1 MKDLSV
7 FNQFIYYFQH
17 NGMYVL
23 DQFIKHFLISLYGVL
38 FACIVGIPIGIW
50 ISNKRRLRNIVI
62 SAANVIQTIPSL
74 AMVSIL
80 IVVFGLGSN
89 TVIFSVFLYSLLPI
103 IRNTVTGIRN
113 ISDDL
118 LDAAEGMGMTRG
130 QIISKVKLPIA
141 LPVLMAGIRN
151 ALVIGI
157 GVTAIG
163 TFVGAGGL
171 GDIISRGVNAT
182 DGTAII
188 LAGTI
193 PTAFM
198 TIFADFVLGKIEKK
212 LSPGRAE

>member
-1 MKDLSV
+1 MENMSVLS
-7 FNQFIYYFQH
+7 QFIYYFQN

-23 DQFIKHFLISLYGVL
+23 DQFLIHFLMSLYGVL
-38 FACIVGIPIGIW
+38 FACILGIPIGVW
-50 ISNKRRLRNIVI
+50 ISNKRRLRNIII
-62 SAANVIQTIPSL
+62 SVANIIQTIPSL

-80 IVVFGLGSN
+80 IVIFGLGSN
-89 TVIFSVFLYSLLPI
+89 TVVFSIFLYSLLPI
-103 IRNTVTGIRN
+103 ISNTSTGIMN
-113 ISDDL
+113 ISNEL
-118 LDAAEGMGMTRG
+118 LDAAVGMGMTKL
-130 QIISKVKLPIA
+130 QVILKVKLPLA
-141 LPVLMAGIRN
+141 LPVLMGGIRN

-182 DGTAII
+182 NGTAII

-198 TIFADFVLGKIEKK
+198 TIFVDFFLGKIEKK
-212 LSPGRAE
+212 LTPGRK